1 MLDKGPFRSRQV
13 GARNFAAP
21 QWSNLKPRAGF
32 CAGNPEPHLGI
43 TLNNLEIYETN
54 TSNQSQP
61 THPFSVNR
69 LQLSADRGC
78 KEHRRS
84 TDREAVRFS
93 QTKQRFSRHRSGP
106 RLCRGIFS
114 VHCDRLD
121 LGLAD
126 SFQHC
131 SRGSDGARLLTEADI
146 PNQESRKPGNGG
158 GVVEPLAASGFALPC
173 RAERQSGSDRD
184 ISKHFWDRLNSLIS
198 QFSRRYRRGFTV
210 HVARPTRSI
219 PPLRSE

>member
-1 MLDKGPFRSRQV
+1 MSKGSVDLAKLEPAISRHPS
-13 GARNFAAP
+13 GRI
-21 QWSNLKPRAGF
+21 SPRAGF
-32 CAGNPEPHLGI
+32 CAGIPNRIWESPLTI
-43 TLNNLEIYETN
+43 LETYETN

-61 THPFSVNR
+61 ACWFSVNR

-84 TDREAVRFS
+84 TDREADRFS
-93 QTKQRFSRHRSGP
+93 QIKQRFSRHRSSP

-173 RAERQSGSDRD
+173 RAV
-184 ISKHFWDRLNSLIS
+184 RLGPRHL
-198 QFSRRYRRGFTV
+198 
-210 HVARPTRSI
+210 
-219 PPLRSE
+219 